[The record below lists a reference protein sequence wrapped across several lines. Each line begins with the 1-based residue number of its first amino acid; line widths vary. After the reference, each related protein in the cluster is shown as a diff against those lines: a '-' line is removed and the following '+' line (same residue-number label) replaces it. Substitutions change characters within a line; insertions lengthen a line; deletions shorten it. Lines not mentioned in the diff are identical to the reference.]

1 MIRTQPS
8 GPLCLWQCLF
18 QGMSI
23 SVLFT
28 QGVKGSSNGDCFK
41 AGEHQL
47 CLPKVIMIEVVSDTG
62 HADCFP

>member
-1 MIRTQPS
+1 M
-8 GPLCLWQCLF
+8 
-18 QGMSI
+18 
-23 SVLFT
+23 LFT
-28 QGVKGSSNGDCFK
+28 QGVRGSSNGDCFK